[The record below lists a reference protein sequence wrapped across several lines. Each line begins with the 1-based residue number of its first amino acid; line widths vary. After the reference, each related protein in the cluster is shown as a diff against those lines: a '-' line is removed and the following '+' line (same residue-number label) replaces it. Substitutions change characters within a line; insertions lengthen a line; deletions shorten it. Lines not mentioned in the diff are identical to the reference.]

1 MAFYGPFPT
10 EKYEYPEM
18 VLSNAAFKLE
28 GDYSNPDRLEELAQ
42 RLYNEWKGIA
52 LEHFDLEDYGLVV
65 VLEEG
70 SLKGFTRV
78 IAIAGVV
85 YAAITEYG
93 SFREGIDYLLK
104 DGKAAAE
111 AVQGKSPLKD
121 EIDRNTLVKF
131 VADAGV
137 ISDLDRILNRVKL
150 GQLSPDEGRVLI
162 LNILESYGDVPDTT
176 VAAIEDSLQTMPRA
190 GKQLSIE
197 VESLR
202 DAASKKQSPRKPREP
217 QPVAAHWVVKV
228 SSRNRKE
235 KPTVERKRK
244 K

>member
-1 MAFYGPFPT
+1 
-10 EKYEYPEM
+10 M
-18 VLSNAAFKLE
+18 VLSNAAFKLG
-28 GDYSNPDRLEELAQ
+28 GDYSDPDRLEELAQ
-42 RLYNEWKGIA
+42 RLYTEWKGLA
-52 LEHFDLEDYGLVV
+52 AEHFNLDDYGLIV

-78 IAIAGVV
+78 VAAAGVV
-85 YAAITEYG
+85 YGIVAGYG
-93 SFREGIDYLLK
+93 SFRSGIEYLEK
-104 DGKAAAE
+104 DGRAAAE
-111 AVQGKSPLKD
+111 AIRVKAPLKD

-131 VADAGV
+131 IADSGV
-137 ISDLDRILNRVKL
+137 ITQVNRILQRVKL

-162 LNILESYGDVPDTT
+162 LNILETYGDVPPGT
-176 VAAIEDSLQTMPRA
+176 VNDIEDSLRTMPKA
-190 GKQLSIE
+190 GTQLSID

-202 DAASKKQSPRKPREP
+202 DAASKKQTPRKPREP
-217 QPVAAHWVVKV
+217 QPVGAHWWVEV